1 MIKYVC
7 DMCGKPLLDNED
19 VRYVVRI
26 DVYAAC
32 EPSELPESYD
42 DLDAVE
48 DMLDAMDD
56 PDGPHPEDES
66 YSSFR
71 FDLCSVCHRRYLDD
85 PLSVRKERRIGFSD
99 N

>member
-7 DMCGKPLLDNED
+7 DMCGKPLIDNED

-32 EPSELPESYD
+32 ESAEYPEGYD

-48 DMLDAMDD
+48 DMLDAADD
-56 PDGPHPEDES
+56 PDGPRPVDES
-66 YSSFR
+66 FSSFR
-71 FDLCSVCHRRYLDD
+71 FDLCSICHRRYLED
-85 PLSVRKERRIGFSD
+85 PLSVRKERRLGFSD